1 MSNNEGANAAVAR
14 RSVLK
19 AVALGGVA
27 VAGTGVAGCG
37 TGSDDAGAGPVGTD
51 PAPTAQGSASTT
63 PAESPSAPDPLSAAD
78 EVPVAGGVVLKGDEI
93 VVTQPEKGTFKA
105 FTAVCTHSGCL
116 VNSVADGVI
125 SCPCHGSQF
134 SIADGSV
141 VAGPAPTPL
150 AEVEVQVKGG
160 NVVRA

>member
-1 MSNNEGANAAVAR
+1 MASSAADHQALAR

-19 AVALGGVA
+19 AVTLGGVA
-27 VAGTGVAGCG
+27 VVGIGVAGCG
-37 TGSDDAGAGPVGTD
+37 TSTDDASAGPIGTD
-51 PAPTAQGSASTT
+51 PAPSVQGSASTT
-63 PAESPSAPDPLSAAD
+63 PAETPSKPDPLTAAD
-78 EVPVAGGVVLKGDEI
+78 EVPVAGGVVLKADEI
-93 VVTQPEKGTFKA
+93 VVTQPETGTFKA

-134 SIADGSV
+134 SIDDGSV

-150 AEVEVQVKGG
+150 AEVDVQLKGG